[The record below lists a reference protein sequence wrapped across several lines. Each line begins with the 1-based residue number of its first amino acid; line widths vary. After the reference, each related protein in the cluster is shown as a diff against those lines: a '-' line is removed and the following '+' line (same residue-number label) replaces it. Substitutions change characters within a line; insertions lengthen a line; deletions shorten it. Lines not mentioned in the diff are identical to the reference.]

1 MKLDRPSGY
10 GPVSATGLR
19 SAGAKS
25 VSPASEARP
34 ARDETSVRE
43 SDAAAIAKLGAPVD
57 QSRIDELRSAI
68 AEGRYLV
75 DPGKLA
81 QKMIALDIFGDA

>member
-25 VSPASEARP
+25 VSAASEARP
-34 ARDETSVRE
+34 VRDESSVRE
-43 SDAAAIAKLGAPVD
+43 SDAAAIAKLGAPV
-57 QSRIDELRSAI
+57 ELRSAI
-68 AEGRYLV
+68 SEGRYLV